1 MLIMNEKDFQIYA
14 GLLGIRSV
22 YVPPEINR
30 AGLDPGAAADPLAGC
45 ETLLATTLRTAL
57 ASGGL
62 HIASDEEVARR
73 AYDGT
78 AALGLVVDTPAQIGD
93 GEVLPMILTL
103 CVNRPGSFIVRGQ
116 PWTLSAC
123 VFPQQCAI
131 WPPVSEALPE
141 AERLLKNMAFALI
154 HWWGRINRLSDSE
167 ILAVTRPAGST
178 N

>member
-1 MLIMNEKDFQIYA
+1 MSKAVRFHRTGGPPPVGVTLPRKLFIVARGSQENRWVGDDTYAFERVVAGQGAA
-14 GLLGIRSV
+14 GLIVLNDRLNS
-22 YVPPEINR
+22 
-30 AGLDPGAAADPLAGC
+30 
-45 ETLLATTLRTAL
+45 
-57 ASGGL
+57 
-62 HIASDEEVARR
+62 EVRF
-73 AYDGT
+73 
-78 AALGLVVDTPAQIGD
+78 GD
-93 GEVLPMILTL
+93 G
-103 CVNRPGSFIVRGQ
+103 NGSFIVRGQ